1 MRTTRA
7 YDVNDISLSST
18 GEEDVNDCAR
28 RLKTAL
34 RQGPGMLV
42 ARSCLNPGAGKE
54 EMVDA
59 MMAMANAM
67 GECLPQSKD
76 IRELVGHVEQHDPAV
91 HGRNGYRGYR
101 NNREQRLHTD
111 TPTPLVEVDIMILFC
126 VSQAAS
132 GGASRICPSARILER
147 LTASTRATLSSP
159 VPFLCN
165 DEYVEEWGGGGEGE
179 AHSQR
184 CRRARNVCVFKD
196 SSHQR

>member
-1 MRTTRA
+1 MPA
-7 YDVNDISLSST
+7 
-18 GEEDVNDCAR
+18 
-28 RLKTAL
+28 
-34 RQGPGMLV
+34 
-42 ARSCLNPGAGKE
+42 LNPGAGKE

-159 VPFLCN
+159 VPSSTHLSLGRLFVLMYPPLPFRRIFLL
-165 DEYVEEWGGGGEGE
+165 
-179 AHSQR
+179 
-184 CRRARNVCVFKD
+184 VFFPFSIFPLRF
-196 SSHQR
+196 SS